1 MKKGKVLLN
10 ALIVM
15 RKLKPIC
22 NAYEISYKYAHSLAS
37 TNKNPS
43 WSFMNSI
50 KDIIPPPV
58 FGSMKLILSIYNQ

>member
-22 NAYEISYKYAHSLAS
+22 NAYEISYKYWHQQ
-37 TNKNPS
+37 
-43 WSFMNSI
+43 I
-50 KDIIPPPV
+50 KIHP
-58 FGSMKLILSIYNQ
+58 GLL